1 MANITKAELLDKVA
15 GTSGVSKA
23 DAEKVLDGF
32 FRTVIEAGR
41 SHDKVSWP
49 GFGSFQGRRK
59 PAGTA
64 RNPATGKTI
73 KTAARNDLKFTKSST
88 LKDSLNSKGG
98 TKKAAAKKTAAKKT
112 ATKSAATKKAAVK
125 KSPAKK
131 TAAKKTTKKATK
143 RR

>member
-1 MANITKAELLDKVA
+1 MANITKADLLDKVA

-23 DAEKVLDGF
+23 EAEKVLSSF
-32 FRTVIEAGR
+32 FNSVIEAGR

-88 LKDSLNSKGG
+88 LKDALNSAGG
-98 TKKAAAKKTAAKKT
+98 AKKAAGKKAGAKKTAAKK
-112 ATKSAATKKAAVK
+112 APAKKASAK
-125 KSPAKK
+125 KAPAK
-131 TAAKKTTKKATK
+131 TAAKKTTKK
-143 RR
+143 R

>member
-1 MANITKAELLDKVA
+1 VANITKAELLDKVA
-15 GTSGVSKA
+15 GSSGVSKA
-23 DAEKVLDGF
+23 DAEKVLGSF
-32 FRTVIEAGR
+32 FDAVIAAGR

-73 KTAARNDLKFTKSST
+73 KTAARNDIKFTKSST
-88 LKDSLNSKGG
+88 LKDSLNSKGA
-98 TKKAAAKKTAAKKT
+98 TKKAAAKK
-112 ATKSAATKKAAVK
+112 SAAT

-131 TAAKKTTKKATK
+131 AAAKKTTAKKATAKKATK

>member
-15 GTSGVSKA
+15 GSSGVSKA
-23 DAEKVLDGF
+23 DAEKVLGSF
-32 FRTVIEAGR
+32 FDAVIDAGR

-73 KTAARNDLKFTKSST
+73 KTAARNDIKFTKSST

-98 TKKAAAKKTAAKKT
+98 AKKAAAKKSAAKKT
-112 ATKSAATKKAAVK
+112 SAKKTTAKKAAVK
-125 KSPAKK
+125 K
-131 TAAKKTTKKATK
+131 TTAKKTTAKKATK